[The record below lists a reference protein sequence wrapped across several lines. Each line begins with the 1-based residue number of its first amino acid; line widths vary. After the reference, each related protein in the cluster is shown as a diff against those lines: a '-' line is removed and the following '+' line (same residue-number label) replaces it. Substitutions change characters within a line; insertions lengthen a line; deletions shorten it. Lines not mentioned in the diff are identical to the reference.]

1 MEPSFSK
8 TKIDRLGDRL
18 RKGNITDDD
27 LRLLDD
33 YRRTFDDSYEH
44 IVRTIR
50 QQLALEPTGRPA
62 KSTTSIAEKLRR
74 ESIRL
79 TQIQDIAG
87 CRLIVPE
94 IATQEGVVASLTEIF
109 PERFISDRRQK
120 PSHGYRAVHV
130 IVSVS
135 RKAVEVQVRTAL
147 QHVWAELSEK
157 LSDLT
162 DPAVKYGG
170 GDPDIKEL
178 LSEASLMVAKQESTE
193 SRILDLQRSVNTMLL
208 HVNLTEE
215 RRADIMATKS
225 EIASVEANIAA
236 ARENH
241 LNVLRQAI
249 QRLAGK

>member
-1 MEPSFSK
+1 M
-8 TKIDRLGDRL
+8 
-18 RKGNITDDD
+18 
-27 LRLLDD
+27 
-33 YRRTFDDSYEH
+33 
-44 IVRTIR
+44 
-50 QQLALEPTGRPA
+50 
-62 KSTTSIAEKLRR
+62 
-74 ESIRL
+74 

-94 IATQEGVVASLTEIF
+94 IAAQERVVASLAEIF
-109 PERFISDRRQK
+109 PERIISDRRKK

-157 LSDLT
+157 LSDLI

-178 LSEASLMVAKQESTE
+178 LSEASLTVAEQESNE

-208 HVNLTEE
+208 DAYLTEE
-215 RRADIMATKS
+215 RRADIMNHQS
-225 EIASVEANIAA
+225 EIASVEANIAT
-236 ARENH
+236 ARENN
-241 LNVLRQAI
+241 LEVLRRAI
-249 QRLAGK
+249 QRLEGK